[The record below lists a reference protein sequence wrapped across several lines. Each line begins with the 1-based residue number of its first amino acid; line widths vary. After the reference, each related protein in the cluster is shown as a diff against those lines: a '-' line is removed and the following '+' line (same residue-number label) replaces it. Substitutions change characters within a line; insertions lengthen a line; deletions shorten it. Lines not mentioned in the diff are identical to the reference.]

1 MKIFISVSI
10 PDCKLHI
17 WLFLAQ
23 TVEINIGGVIANCEK
38 AKRFNKEREMLNGVR
53 DGACLLKASA

>member
-1 MKIFISVSI
+1 MGVS
-10 PDCKLHI
+10 C
-17 WLFLAQ
+17 A
-23 TVEINIGGVIANCEK
+23 VEIKIGGVIANCEK